1 MTNLWK
7 NFTYA
12 IMILKFNANGEPE
25 INYVTDVCDKQKTF
39 EFHSIEEIKE
49 TDMEIQLFNKSRA
62 VDLMNSMYVNGYQV
76 FIRPWIE

>member
-49 TDMEIQLFNKSRA
+49 TDMEICRNLRKILRFFAIKVR
-62 VDLMNSMYVNGYQV
+62 
-76 FIRPWIE
+76 E